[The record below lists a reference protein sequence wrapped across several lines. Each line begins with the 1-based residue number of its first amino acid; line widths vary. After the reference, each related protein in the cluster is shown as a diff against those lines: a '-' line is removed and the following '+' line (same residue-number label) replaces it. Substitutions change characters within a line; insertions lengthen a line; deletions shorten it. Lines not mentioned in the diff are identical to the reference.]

1 MVKPEGDGSF
11 KNSLI
16 SNAWRGNFDWRELH
30 LIILEIALS
39 LYYYYYYLLLLFF
52 WGGWCWGGGGGGRG
66 GRKELHLIILE
77 GSFSFIGVCN
87 YVNVGYPYPYFLI
100 GF

>member
-1 MVKPEGDGSF
+1 MERVTFDHFGNCFKP
-11 KNSLI
+11 L
-16 SNAWRGNFDWRELH
+16 L
-30 LIILEIALS
+30 
-39 LYYYYYYLLLLFF
+39 LLLLFIIIIF
-52 WGGWCWGGGGGGRG
+52 FGVGGGGRG

-77 GSFSFIGVCN
+77 GSFSFFGVCN